1 MEEEEVGQTV
11 PENAGTGVDFNAMM
25 RRMARESIA
34 GSGPSTNID
43 VETLR
48 ATAAT
53 LAQKAMAILSD
64 ESAKGRPI
72 GGVNDIAAAMARRL
86 YQSAATEETQVEPS
100 AKLTQERPI
109 EAIPRLAAEIL
120 PQREAPPALTESQER
135 KFKLAMRN
143 ANVPSVVANTM
154 LQYGITGKQEAA
166 AFLANAQAESN
177 INRDL
182 FERTNF
188 AEGGGYVDESTG
200 IDWRG
205 RGTLQIT
212 GKNNYEHIS
221 KILNMPEIM
230 ENPDLL
236 LDPAI
241 SAAASAAFWRYGG
254 PTREGGFVSQ
264 RATPSGEMYRGDIG
278 EESRFAESMYRIT
291 GRGAERTPDDYLNK
305 RYPAYKNFV
314 ELFNENEYDWTK

>member
-100 AKLTQERPI
+100 AKLKWNAVDGAKGYIIYWRDTTSPTWDYSRYVGNVTEFTLNGI
-109 EAIPRLAAEIL
+109 VIDNYNFGVAA
-120 PQREAPPALTESQER
+120 
-135 KFKLAMRN
+135 
-143 ANVPSVVANTM
+143 
-154 LQYGITGKQEAA
+154 
-166 AFLANAQAESN
+166 
-177 INRDL
+177 
-182 FERTNF
+182 
-188 AEGGGYVDESTG
+188 
-200 IDWRG
+200 
-205 RGTLQIT
+205 
-212 GKNNYEHIS
+212 
-221 KILNMPEIM
+221 
-230 ENPDLL
+230 
-236 LDPAI
+236 
-241 SAAASAAFWRYGG
+241 
-254 PTREGGFVSQ
+254 
-264 RATPSGEMYRGDIG
+264 IG
-278 EESRFAESMYRIT
+278 ENNFESLVTFPNRII
-291 GRGAERTPDDYLNK
+291 RN
-305 RYPAYKNFV
+305 
-314 ELFNENEYDWTK
+314 